1 MNVRIHISD
10 TASPIVQRIVRELG
24 NPEKLHA
31 LIATGAEK
39 ATRDHIIRQAPERH
53 KTAEGLGAD
62 PTGEMTKAAGRVTS
76 ESSAED
82 AMVSVPSY
90 LFRRA
95 FGPVSIRPISSP
107 VLTIPASA
115 PAYGKRAGE
124 LRSQGWKIFR
134 PGTSKVLLGYKDKET
149 PIPLYFLASAVTQQQ
164 DRTLLPSNDEFA
176 KVAGEAATLY
186 AQTLT
191 R

>member
-39 ATRDHIIRQAPERH
+39 ATRDHISRQAGVRH
-53 KTAEGLGAD
+53 KTASDLGAA
-62 PTGEMTKAAGRVTS
+62 PTGELAKAAGRVAS
-76 ESSAED
+76 DSD
-82 AMVSVPSY
+82 ASGASVSVPSY

-95 FGPVSIRPISSP
+95 FQDVTIRPINSP
-107 VLTIPASA
+107 YLTIPAAA

-124 LRSQGWKIFR
+124 LRRQGWKIFR
-134 PGTSKVLLGYKDKET
+134 PGKSKVLMGYLGKGT
-149 PIPLYFLASAVTQQQ
+149 PIPLYFLAASVNQRQ

-186 AQTLT
+186 SQTLM

>member
-1 MNVRIHISD
+1 MNVRLHVSD

-39 ATRDHIIRQAPERH
+39 ATRDHISRQSGERH
-53 KTAEGLGAD
+53 KTASDLGAA
-62 PTGEMTKAAGRVTS
+62 PTGELATAAARVAS
-76 ESSAED
+76 ESD
-82 AMVSVPSY
+82 AGGATVSVPSY

-95 FGPVSIRPISSP
+95 FQSVTIRPMSSP
-107 VLTIPASA
+107 YLTIPASA

-124 LRSQGWKIFR
+124 LRRLGWTIFR
-134 PGTSKVLLGYKDKET
+134 PGKSKVLMGYQGKGT
-149 PIPLYFLASAVTQQQ
+149 PIPLYFLASSVTQQQ
-164 DRTLLPSNDEFA
+164 DRTLLPSNDDYA
-176 KVAGEAATLY
+176 KVAGEAANLY
-186 AQTLT
+186 AKTLT